1 MWRKV
6 MGHEWRNLVADHT
19 VWLVIA
25 VFALTIGYAVLNGA
39 TLARQQ
45 QRGAQ
50 RFLRAQ
56 EAKTRQF
63 QERAGVMENYLNSG
77 HALADLP
84 RYERYEYDFG
94 PLDPRYASAANP
106 FGAVLP
112 PPPLAP
118 LTMGVSDLYPVAHTV
133 SWWDTEMAS
142 AAEQTESPLKLLAG
156 NFDLAFVTLYLLP
169 LFILAL
175 CFNLFASE
183 KEGGTLSLLL
193 SQPINLYMLLAGKIM
208 ARALVIF
215 LPAGA
220 FIVAGSLLSGL
231 DLGNSEVRAR
241 LLGWM
246 FVIALYAAF
255 WFGLAVAVNGI
266 GKSAASNAMMLV
278 VCWLA
283 LLVLVPT
290 AANLLATTLY
300 AVPSRAEFISANREI
315 PIAVGEID
323 GARLRERF
331 FKDHPEFPAGGAFSD
346 WGRTAIVNVAKQEE
360 VARRFRETRQR
371 FDGQLSK
378 QQALVSAC
386 GLLSPAILAQA
397 ALYDIAGAG
406 TSRYRHY
413 LSQADAYNR
422 EWKAH
427 FWPAMFTGKKFS
439 SADYDRIP
447 RFRGEEERLSDV
459 ARRTAAPILAL
470 LAMASVIVT
479 LGVRSYRRY
488 PIAG

>member
-1 MWRKV
+1 M
-6 MGHEWRNLVADHT
+6 ADRT
-19 VWLVIA
+19 VWLVIS

-50 RFLRAQ
+50 RFLHTQ

-63 QERAGVMENYLNSG
+63 QERAGVMENYINSG

-106 FGAVLP
+106 FSADLP

-118 LTMGVSDLYPVAHTV
+118 LTVGVSYLYPVAHTV
-133 SWWDTEMAS
+133 SWWNPEMVS
-142 AAEQTESPLKLLAG
+142 AAEQIENPLKLLAG
-156 NFDLAFVTLYLLP
+156 NFDLAFVMLYLLP

-193 SQPINLYMLLAGKIM
+193 SQPISLYMLLVGKIM
-208 ARALVIF
+208 ARSLLIF
-215 LPAGA
+215 LPALA
-220 FIVAGSLLSGL
+220 FTVAGCLLSGL
-231 DLGNSEVRAR
+231 DLGNSEAPVR

-246 FVIALYAAF
+246 FVIALYGAF
-255 WFGLAVAVNGI
+255 WFGLAVTVNGI
-266 GKSAASNAMMLV
+266 GKSAASNAMILI

-283 LLVLVPT
+283 LLVLVPI

-300 AVPSRAEFISANREI
+300 AVPSRAEFINANREI
-315 PIAVGEID
+315 PIAVEEID
-323 GARLRERF
+323 DAQLRAQF
-331 FKDHPEFPAGGAFSD
+331 FKDHPEFPAGGAYSD

-360 VARRFRETRQR
+360 VARRFRAIRQR
-371 FDGQLSK
+371 FDEQLSK
-378 QQALVSAC
+378 QQSLLSAC
-386 GLLSPAILAQA
+386 SFLSPAILAQA
-397 ALYDIAGAG
+397 ALYDIAGSG
-406 TSRYRHY
+406 TARYRHY

-427 FWPAMFTGKKFS
+427 FWPAMFTGKNFS
-439 SADYDRIP
+439 PADYDRIP
-447 RFRGEEERLSDV
+447 RFRRQEERLSDV
-459 ARRTAAPILAL
+459 ARRAAAPMLAL
-470 LAMASVIVT
+470 LAMTSVIVT
-479 LGVRSYRRY
+479 LGIRAYRRY
-488 PIAG
+488 PIVG